1 MATDTTIAIRLALE
15 GNQRVK
21 AALRDVESQS
31 DRLAQALRRIG
42 HYGAAAFAFSGLNNS
57 LSGLAQLADQVQAVN
72 ARLKLSTDGL
82 REFVAAQQLAY
93 RVAAQTGAGY
103 EAVAT
108 LYTRLAQG
116 ARGFGLTQEQVA
128 RTTEATALALK
139 VSGASAA
146 EASSVIRQFSQ
157 ALGAGA
163 LRGDEFNSIM
173 ENGGR
178 LAQALADGLGLPI
191 GRLRELAEQGLLTTD
206 IITRALE
213 SQRQKLADEAA
224 RMPNTIG
231 QSLSEVRDQ
240 FSRVVDEFNRAT
252 GATAGLASGF
262 SALAQHMQTA
272 LGVAGVAAAGA
283 MTAAIVRGAQ
293 AARTAIG
300 EMLAKIA
307 ADRQAAISAQA
318 VTAHEVA
325 KAQAMLASA
334 NAAVAAS
341 SGMARLSVVQTQL
354 VPAQQRLAAAQAA
367 HNAAMAAGTGI
378 ARGLSAA
385 LGLVGGPLGLIL
397 TLLTAGATAWAIW
410 GDRAKSSADKARDA
424 IDAAREAAERLRK
437 EERFGTGDAA
447 IFRESIAALEQKE
460 RLLNESV
467 AKAGSKAAAEELKR
481 VRAELA
487 ARKDEL
493 AKIEAREKA
502 LGGPTVLGAELLG
515 KQFDQYIDQYRKK
528 LDPLSA
534 ALKELREQAA
544 KAGIALNSDK
554 FKQAEALVRKSFE
567 KSETRLPSLADAFD
581 AELAR
586 LKDGLKTAE
595 SVIEES
601 FKGRLLTENQYWQ
614 ARAET
619 QRRALDLEERGL
631 SDKLAAQQDLIR
643 RLSGVKP
650 KDANQQAEIAE
661 RLREARDKAAE
672 LQAQLDALNGRRVA
686 VELAIQVDRARL
698 DKELADIKA
707 RLAQE
712 FAQATGTETPEM
724 RLAAIR
730 REYDDLLARFGDD
743 PALRELVDK
752 LVPVKAAQA
761 NLAALEAKWREAI
774 ERMRQ
779 AQDNANVLQQAGT
792 LTSAQ
797 AQARIEAAAREAK
810 GALEALLPD
819 LEAAM
824 QTLFPPDEVARRMET
839 MRAEI
844 TKTQPVADSL
854 MTKVA
859 GQMQDAF
866 ANAFGDIVTGT
877 KTVADAFRSMAQS
890 ILQSLARIFAQRA
903 AEGIFKAVLK
913 SFGVRKNAQ
922 GGVYTSESLARYA
935 NRIVSAPTLFTFAT
949 GGIPRLGLMGEAGPE
964 AIMPLK
970 RGPDGR
976 LGVEAHGAG
985 NVVVNVAVDA
995 SGSRVEGDAGSARQL
1010 GDMIAGAVRGIL
1022 VAEKRPGGLLAGA

>member
-1 MATDTTIAIRLALE
+1 
-15 GNQRVK
+15 
-21 AALRDVESQS
+21 
-31 DRLAQALRRIG
+31 
-42 HYGAAAFAFSGLNNS
+42 
-57 LSGLAQLADQVQAVN
+57 
-72 ARLKLSTDGL
+72 
-82 REFVAAQQLAY
+82 
-93 RVAAQTGAGY
+93 
-103 EAVAT
+103 
-108 LYTRLAQG
+108 
-116 ARGFGLTQEQVA
+116 
-128 RTTEATALALK
+128 
-139 VSGASAA
+139 
-146 EASSVIRQFSQ
+146 
-157 ALGAGA
+157 
-163 LRGDEFNSIM
+163 
-173 ENGGR
+173 
-178 LAQALADGLGLPI
+178 
-191 GRLRELAEQGLLTTD
+191 
-206 IITRALE
+206 
-213 SQRQKLADEAA
+213 
-224 RMPNTIG
+224 
-231 QSLSEVRDQ
+231 
-240 FSRVVDEFNRAT
+240 
-252 GATAGLASGF
+252 
-262 SALAQHMQTA
+262 
-272 LGVAGVAAAGA
+272 
-283 MTAAIVRGAQ
+283 
-293 AARTAIG
+293 
-300 EMLAKIA
+300 
-307 ADRQAAISAQA
+307 
-318 VTAHEVA
+318 
-325 KAQAMLASA
+325 
-334 NAAVAAS
+334 
-341 SGMARLSVVQTQL
+341 
-354 VPAQQRLAAAQAA
+354 
-367 HNAAMAAGTGI
+367 
-378 ARGLSAA
+378 
-385 LGLVGGPLGLIL
+385 
-397 TLLTAGATAWAIW
+397 
-410 GDRAKSSADKARDA
+410 
-424 IDAAREAAERLRK
+424 
-437 EERFGTGDAA
+437 
-447 IFRESIAALEQKE
+447 
-460 RLLNESV
+460 
-467 AKAGSKAAAEELKR
+467 
-481 VRAELA
+481 
-487 ARKDEL
+487 
-493 AKIEAREKA
+493 
-502 LGGPTVLGAELLG
+502 
-515 KQFDQYIDQYRKK
+515 
-528 LDPLSA
+528 
-534 ALKELREQAA
+534 
-544 KAGIALNSDK
+544 
-554 FKQAEALVRKSFE
+554 QAEALVRKSFE